1 MIPFFTK
8 HYSLGLLVGMGFGLF
23 FAGLLMDAGV
33 ITGDG
38 PKRIMSG
45 FGLLAIVVGGIL
57 YAKSLR
63 KPGGTG

>member
-8 HYSLGLLVGMGFGLF
+8 HYSLGLLVGTGFGLF
-23 FAGLLMDAGV
+23 TAGLLIDSGV

-45 FGLLAIVVGGIL
+45 VGLLAIVVGGIL
-57 YAKSLR
+57 YARSLR
-63 KPGGTG
+63 KPGGKG